1 MSLHTLSRKLRPIRL
16 LALDVD
22 GVLSDGTLY
31 FTSDNQEMKT
41 FSILDGL
48 GIKWL
53 MNSGIEVAIITGRIS
68 NMVSK
73 RCQDL
78 GIQHVTQGRED
89 KLTALNELAS
99 SLGLGL
105 GEIAYM
111 GDDLPDLG
119 AIVSA
124 GVGFTVPNGHHF
136 VRKHADY
143 CTQANGGHGAV
154 REVCELI
161 LEAQGKLDNILNSY
175 LPDEH

>member
-124 GVGFTVPNGHHF
+124 GVGFTAPNGHHF